1 MYDRAGLKKP
11 STFYRY
17 FSYVGFMK
25 FNEDVEDKLRSCLGL
40 AEAVRFSLI
49 SIKIQS
55 FSLLQTSWT

>member
-1 MYDRAGLKKP
+1 MYGRAGFKKP
-11 STFYRY
+11 SNFYRY

-49 SIKIQS
+49 SIKMQS
-55 FSLLQTSWT
+55 FYLLQTSGT

>member
-1 MYDRAGLKKP
+1 MYGRSGFKKP
-11 STFYRY
+11 SNFYRY

-49 SIKIQS
+49 SIKMQS
-55 FSLLQTSWT
+55 FYLLQTSWT